1 MLSNYLME
9 IVNTDRASTQ
19 WKVLARDAA
28 ENPRRFLGNACSPK
42 IEAIKAARNEH
53 RLTLKDAKDLVEYY
67 MANYLNIKES
77 DLATYNIERNGV
89 IIQVTQTGADRW
101 SVRRIEDLGT
111 FTHKDLMVALLDIGE
126 GRS

>member
-9 IVNTDRASTQ
+9 IVSTDHASTQ

-53 RLTLKDAKDLVEYY
+53 RLSLKDAKDLVEYY
-67 MANYLNIKES
+67 MANYLNIKET
-77 DLATYNIERNGV
+77 DLPTYKIERDGV
-89 IIQVTQTGADRW
+89 VIQVTQIGADRW
-101 SVRRIEDLGT
+101 NIRKVEDLGT
-111 FTHKDLMVALLDIGE
+111 FTHKSLMEALLNIGE
-126 GRS
+126 GRI